1 MCHPLLMHN
10 ERTTKRNQLSQ
21 ALYEF
26 VYRAISDYVDLYRN
40 KDEEYEYSV
49 PVGAVNN
56 SGTTKSVKSVQSAKS
71 NGSGPYCMPVGS
83 SNTGK
88 SSGSGSSWPCS
99 TSPGN
104 TLSSHTY
111 ENIGQV
117 KGARGRIPEE
127 GDEEEEVRVL
137 VHREREE
144 QEGST
149 GSQSPP
155 LDCTGA
161 SLINSEPRR
170 TM

>member
-1 MCHPLLMHN
+1 M
-10 ERTTKRNQLSQ
+10 
-21 ALYEF
+21 
-26 VYRAISDYVDLYRN
+26 
-40 KDEEYEYSV
+40 
-49 PVGAVNN
+49 
-56 SGTTKSVKSVQSAKS
+56 
-71 NGSGPYCMPVGS
+71 
-83 SNTGK
+83 
-88 SSGSGSSWPCS
+88 
-99 TSPGN
+99 
-104 TLSSHTY
+104 
-111 ENIGQV
+111 

-127 GDEEEEVRVL
+127 GVEEEEEVRVL

>member
-1 MCHPLLMHN
+1 M
-10 ERTTKRNQLSQ
+10 
-21 ALYEF
+21 
-26 VYRAISDYVDLYRN
+26 
-40 KDEEYEYSV
+40 
-49 PVGAVNN
+49 
-56 SGTTKSVKSVQSAKS
+56 
-71 NGSGPYCMPVGS
+71 
-83 SNTGK
+83 
-88 SSGSGSSWPCS
+88 
-99 TSPGN
+99 
-104 TLSSHTY
+104 
-111 ENIGQV
+111 

-127 GDEEEEVRVL
+127 GDEVEEEVSVL